1 MGRDTRKF
9 SSSRLE
15 ATSSIWT
22 DNLARLGQN
31 VCTNSH
37 YLRMLLAFN
46 RDPFLKIC
54 CETLKIISFANPF
67 VSSTQLEA
75 HRSINMDS
83 VTGRNSQAE
92 VHLRVDSCAL
102 PITIMAKSK
111 GRNKTRLA
119 LDEPENE
126 ETFRPTRAHRKSNAA
141 KQATAEA
148 KKERRRQYYARE
160 CAISSFLTTCLLT
173 ALQRGENP
181 AKESHSHSPKT
192 VNWRAIAKMKC
203 SKSKPSRAETP
214 QGPELTPAELAA
226 TETLAQMQ
234 AERAAQELGFHDP
247 RGNSPTSRSREE
259 IDIDEEISALWEEGE
274 RLCPSDSDDEEG
286 TVDLGEGAKTG
297 RNRDSLRA
305 RQRRRLLLV
314 QTLGPKCSSR
324 HTPSPDPPSP
334 IPKQRLPSLYDK
346 LFNTRQKD

>member
-9 SSSRLE
+9 SSSRME

-31 VCTNSH
+31 VCANSH

-67 VSSTQLEA
+67 VSFANPFVSSTQLEA

-83 VTGRNSQAE
+83 VTGRNSQSE
-92 VHLRVDSCAL
+92 VHHRVDSCAL

-148 KKERRRQYYARE
+148 KKERRRQYYARDAE
-160 CAISSFLTTCLLT
+160 KIRQKNRIQIA
-173 ALQRGENP
+173 Q
-181 AKESHSHSPKT
+181 K
-192 VNWRAIAKMKC
+192 RAIAKMKC

>member
-1 MGRDTRKF
+1 
-9 SSSRLE
+9 
-15 ATSSIWT
+15 
-22 DNLARLGQN
+22 
-31 VCTNSH
+31 
-37 YLRMLLAFN
+37 
-46 RDPFLKIC
+46 
-54 CETLKIISFANPF
+54 
-67 VSSTQLEA
+67 
-75 HRSINMDS
+75 
-83 VTGRNSQAE
+83 
-92 VHLRVDSCAL
+92 
-102 PITIMAKSK
+102 MAKSK

-119 LDEPENE
+119 LDEPEKE
-126 ETFRPTRAHRKSNAA
+126 EKFRPTRAHRKSNAA

-160 CAISSFLTTCLLT
+160 CAILSFLTTCLLT
-173 ALQRGENP
+173 ALKRGENP

-192 VNWRAIAKMKC
+192 VNCDYIYWVLYLTKGRAIAKMKC
-203 SKSKPSRAETP
+203 SNSKPSRAETP

-247 RGNSPTSRSREE
+247 RGNSPTSRSGEE
-259 IDIDEEISALWEEGE
+259 IAIDEEISALWEEGE

-286 TVDLGEGAKTG
+286 TVDLG
-297 RNRDSLRA
+297 A